1 MEKLVFAVSLAD
13 QVTGPAKRMQ
23 KSLLDESK
31 ALIEVNRDAAL
42 LEKEVQR
49 LERAMVK
56 SAASMD
62 FKAWA
67 KQDDLLRANREALS
81 KLDTAGLRRAES
93 LKAQAAAVM
102 IDAKAQLVA
111 SKNAALLNK
120 NVEAQALAAEEAAAS
135 FRAYVGSV
143 ALAGAALGAAA
154 GAVVLAGAKF
164 TLEAVQEKQAAQ
176 NMFRAMAGGKE
187 AGDQLF
193 DMMENLSK
201 ELPQTKD
208 KLTAWSKEFTAMG
221 VLDQSAL
228 QNQLRATASAA
239 ALMGDSGAE
248 AFTSLSRKIQ
258 EAMLSTGKIKLG
270 EKQLAGFAAMGV
282 NVADVAD
289 AMNMSVK
296 DLSEGL
302 KKGTVDATKFND
314 ALTGALIEKGAGP
327 LGKMFGKMETIIAKF
342 KEAIGDMFEDVDI
355 EPFVGAM
362 RSLLEIFDQSTTT
375 GQMLKSVFSGF
386 FTSFFVWTGK
396 AITSAKHFF
405 LDMIILGLKAY
416 IAVKPWIPLLKT
428 LGMVIAVAGGLF
440 LLTFAPAVWAG
451 VVALGALIASAAV
464 AAAPFLAMAAVIV
477 GVYEAFTHWEDIKV
491 YVAGWVKDLGT
502 MLFDLAD
509 SFTSWAATAT
519 ENLINGLVN
528 GISNGAQWVY
538 DSISNL
544 AKGAMAAFKK
554 TLGIASDSK
563 EFIKLGGF
571 TASGY
576 TRGLVAANDNVSD
589 AASGL
594 AESAMAGASK
604 ADAPVSPAVSA
615 SVPGLTV
622 NIAPGAIVINGAD
635 GSAAELTEHALTLIL
650 EKVAL
655 AQGLAA

>member
-1 MEKLVFAVSLAD
+1 MEKLVFAVSLTD
-13 QVTGPAKRMQ
+13 LVTGPAKRMQ

-31 ALIEVNRDAAL
+31 ALIETNQEAAL
-42 LEKEVQR
+42 LEKEIQR
-49 LERAMVK
+49 LEKAMVK

-67 KQDDLLRANREALS
+67 KQDNLLRANREAYAR
-81 KLDTAGLRRAES
+81 LDTSGLRLAES
-93 LKAQAAAVM
+93 LKAQAAEAGNT
-102 IDAKAQLVA
+102 ASALGAYAGVA
-111 SKNAALLNK
+111 
-120 NVEAQALAAEEAAAS
+120 
-135 FRAYVGSV
+135 
-143 ALAGAALGAAA
+143 ALAGTVALSLAKSIGHA
-154 GAVVLAGAKF
+154 VLAGAEF

-193 DMMENLSK
+193 EMMEGLAK

-208 KLTAWSKEFTAMG
+208 QLTAWSKEFTAMG

-228 QNQLRATASAA
+228 RNELKATASAA

-248 AFTSLSRKIQ
+248 AFTTLSRKIQ

-296 DLSEGL
+296 DLSDGL

-327 LGKMFGKMETIIAKF
+327 LGKMFGKMETIVAKF

-416 IAVKPWIPLLKT
+416 IAIKPWIPLLKT
-428 LGMVIAVAGGLF
+428 LGMVIAVAGGIF

-477 GVYEAFTHWEDIKV
+477 GVYEAFMHWEDIKV
-491 YVAGWVKDLGT
+491 YVSGWVKDLGT

-519 ENLINGLVN
+519 ENLINGLVS

-538 DSISNL
+538 DSIANL

-594 AESAMAGASK
+594 AESAMAGASGK
-604 ADAPVSPAVSA
+604 SDTAVSPAVSA

-635 GSAAELTEHALTLIL
+635 GNAAELTEHALTLIL

-655 AQGLAA
+655 AQGLAV